1 MSKEQEEKK
10 IGPHL
15 YIRDTYGL
23 LESIVYSF
31 NDDGSVNWRAM
42 IGSEHLY
49 PNKDWFESRNKA
61 APQSIEGLEDHQL
74 LIKLSGIKELAKL
87 RGISNVRYEVIEST
101 SERAVVVCNI
111 DFIPN
116 YETAL
121 EKVSFSSMANATLD
135 NTSGFGNKFLE
146 AIAENRAFVR
156 TIRNFL
162 NIHIV
167 GADEIDSSGKK
178 EVSLPRASKG
188 GSDITPQGILK
199 KKLEETMG
207 ICSFED
213 FKEQLRD
220 WYKSGEYTNDPET
233 IKKWNDFKDIP
244 AKECRKILSFLKS

>member
-1 MSKEQEEKK
+1 MSKEETKLV
-10 IGPHL
+10 GPEL
-15 YIRDTYGL
+15 YIRDENGL
-23 LESIVYSF
+23 LRSVIYSF

-61 APQSIEGLEDHQL
+61 VPTSVDDLEDHQL

-87 RGISNVRYEVIEST
+87 RGISNVRYEVVEAT
-101 SERAVVVCNI
+101 SERAVVLCSV

-116 YETAL
+116 YETGF
-121 EKVSFSSMANATLD
+121 VTTTFSSMANATLD

-162 NIHIV
+162 NVHIV

-178 EVSLPRASKG
+178 EVSIKSKPA
-188 GSDITPQGILK
+188 SDITPQGILK
-199 KKLEETMG
+199 KRLEDSMA
-207 ICSFED
+207 ICSFEE
-213 FKEQLRD
+213 FKDQLRE
-220 WYKSGEYTNDPET
+220 WYQSGDYKNDANIIKSWG
-233 IKKWNDFKDIP
+233 DFTDIP
-244 AKECRKILSFLKS
+244 AKECRKILVLLKKS